1 MNIVLKRGSHE
12 YRVQRN
18 ADIAND
24 RYVGMI
30 DGKVITDGDTPES
43 VLASLISATA
53 SQSGRSGVSKQIGI
67 DPFGEIG
74 HGGRADR
81 Q

>member
-1 MNIVLKRGSHE
+1 MNMVLKRGSHE
-12 YRVQRN
+12 YRIERN
-18 ADIAND
+18 SDIAND
-24 RYVGMI
+24 RYVGLI
-30 DGKVITDGDTPES
+30 DGKVITDGDTPEG
-43 VLASLISATA
+43 VLASLINATA
-53 SQSGRSGVSKQIGI
+53 SQSGGSGVSEEVGI

>member
-1 MNIVLKRGSHE
+1 MNMVLKRGSHE
-12 YRVQRN
+12 YKVLRN

-24 RYVGMI
+24 RYVGLI
-30 DGKVITDGDTPES
+30 DGKIIIEADTPEG
-43 VLASLISATA
+43 VLASLIRATA
-53 SQSGRSGVSKQIGI
+53 SQSGGSRISEQVGI
-67 DPFGEIG
+67 DPLGEVG